1 MSVNA
6 ISASAFYCGGISGTD
21 KEYQEIIRKLRAY
34 GVAPSGDFYAD
45 KAKLN
50 KIEETKENKNAKLD
64 NSDAGK
70 KTPQSENRPEPDVVD
85 KGEGTDQ
92 IAMLNRMQL
101 GLL

>member
-64 NSDAGK
+64 NSGAGK
-70 KTPQSENRPEPDVVD
+70 KEPQSETRPEQAVVD
-85 KGEGTDQ
+85 KGEGTEQ
-92 IAMLNRMQL
+92 LAMLNRMQL